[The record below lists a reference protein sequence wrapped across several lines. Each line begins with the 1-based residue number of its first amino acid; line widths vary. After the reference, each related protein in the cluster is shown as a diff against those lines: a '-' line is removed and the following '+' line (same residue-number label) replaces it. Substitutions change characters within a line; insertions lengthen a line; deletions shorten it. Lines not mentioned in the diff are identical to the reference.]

1 MTYILKRK
9 IIYHAKKSFKCITL
23 FFLLL
28 ISIIAIIVF
37 KYKPAYEVTVSGE
50 VVGYIG
56 DKVELEQRIK
66 DEILAHTGN
75 VAFVTI
81 NQFPEYKLQL
91 VDRKLLTSE
100 DEIVASLK
108 ENAEITYRYYAVTY
122 NDEVKGYVNTL
133 EEAEQIVADIK
144 NEYSGNMDLNI
155 GINEYYTVNVD
166 DAQKI
171 EANSDLVL
179 AKEQIENLVD
189 ADIDREA
196 QTVNGVYLAVT
207 PINGRIT
214 SRFAAIENVRSGA
227 HTGLDIAAPNGT
239 EIHVAADGVVTHAS
253 PMGTYGNLVIV
264 SHGNGIETYYA
275 HCSKILVSVGQTV
288 SAGDTIALVGST
300 GNSTGNHLH
309 LEVRINGKAVNP
321 QKYLYRNN

>member
-1 MTYILKRK
+1 MTYILRKK
-9 IIYHAKKSFKCITL
+9 IIYHSKRTFKCISL
-23 FFLLL
+23 FFILL
-28 ISIIAIIVF
+28 ISIIAIIAF
-37 KYKPAYEVTVSGE
+37 KYKPTYAVTISGE
-50 VVGYIG
+50 VIGYVS
-56 DKVELEQRIK
+56 DKVDLEKRIK

-81 NQFPEYKLQL
+81 NQFPEYDLQL
-91 VDRKLLTSE
+91 LNRSTKTNE
-100 DEIVASLK
+100 DEIVNLLK
-108 ENAEITYRYYAVTY
+108 KNAEITYRYYAVTY

-133 EEAEQIVADIK
+133 EEAEQFVANLK
-144 NEYSGNMDLNI
+144 AEYAGDLDLNL

-166 DAQKI
+166 DAKNI
-171 EANSDLVL
+171 EANSDITV
-179 AKEQIENLVD
+179 AKEEIESMVD
-189 ADIDREA
+189 EYIDKESR
-196 QTVNGVYLAVT
+196 TVNGIYLAVT
-207 PINGRIT
+207 PISGRIT

-239 EIHVAADGVVTHAS
+239 KIQAAAGGTITHAS

-264 SHGNGIETYYA
+264 SHGNGVETYYA

-288 SAGDTIALVGST
+288 SEGDTIALVGST

-309 LEVRINGKAVNP
+309 FEIRINGKAINP